1 MWYNVYESAV
11 AILTEFSS
19 LTGLNGENLSLAILE
34 AGDFRTKSPADLCS
48 GER

>member
-1 MWYNVYESAV
+1 M

-19 LTGLNGENLSLAILE
+19 LTGLNGKLSLTILE
-34 AGDFRTKSPADLCS
+34 AGDFRTKNPAELCS

>member
-1 MWYNVYESAV
+1 M

-19 LTGLNGENLSLAILE
+19 LTGLNGKNLSLTILE
-34 AGDFRTKSPADLCS
+34 AGDFRTKNPAELCS